1 MSQSPRDGRKPFGR
15 IPWPG
20 MWRPEARESRNRRSG
35 YHSFCI
41 SAMTSRPRHGG
52 WGSFPAIPH
61 VVRGVKRPLEAYDSG
76 RMGSEGATVM
86 AKLIDCSY
94 CATVSTPRS
103 CDWLSFIGMARNKKY
118 QSERSQRFISREFGC
133 DEDLVWSFGCGSF
146 FAAIWISPV
155 LLLIRSKKWAAAISH
170 PQLFACEAINLSR
183 HASPLRDCEWVSAPF
198 HYIREGFFLGN
209 SLQTRR
215 SFPHVAAKI
224 SPMPTVSTK
233 F

>member
-15 IPWPG
+15 TPWPE
-20 MWRPEARESRNRRSG
+20 MWRPEARESRNRPSG

-41 SAMTSRPRHGG
+41 SAMTSRPRQGG

-61 VVRGVKRPLEAYDSG
+61 LVRGVKRPLEAYDSG

-103 CDWLSFIGMARNKKY
+103 CDWLSSIGMARNKKY
-118 QSERSQRFISREFGC
+118 QSERSQWFISQGREFGC

-170 PQLFACEAINLSR
+170 PQLFACGHQSPSPC
-183 HASPLRDCEWVSAPF
+183 SPLRDCAWAPS
-198 HYIREGFFLGN
+198 RGLLPRQLVAKPPAASCAWNANGFN
-209 SLQTRR
+209 R
-215 SFPHVAAKI
+215 S
-224 SPMPTVSTK
+224 
-233 F
+233 